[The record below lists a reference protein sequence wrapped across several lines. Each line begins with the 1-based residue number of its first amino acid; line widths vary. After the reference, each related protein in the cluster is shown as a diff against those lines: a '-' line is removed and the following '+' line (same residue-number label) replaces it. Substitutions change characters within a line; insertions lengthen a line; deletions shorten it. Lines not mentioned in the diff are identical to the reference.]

1 MKKIILCLLF
11 VLIFVSNAWGDAT
24 SDLLKAVKDETTT
37 PEHIS
42 ALIKAGA
49 DVNAKNLFGF
59 GWTVLMEAAHHTRNP
74 EVIKV
79 LLEAGAEI
87 NVKDSNE
94 NTALAWAVENDKENT
109 EIVETLL
116 QGGAYVNDK
125 ILLNALFYNNKK
137 VGVIKALLQ
146 AGCDANAKDS
156 GGSTALMLA
165 VKSGNTNVVKLLL
178 SKGADV
184 NAKGDYGTTALM
196 CAVMQTS
203 EKALEIIKILLQAG
217 ANINAKNDDGT
228 TALMYTAKY
237 NKNPKIT
244 EILLRAG
251 ASINA
256 EDDEGRTALVL
267 SVKYDNNPE
276 VVKILL
282 NYGAKINASVKS
294 YSKKSNNPQ
303 IQKIANYFDLLSDY
317 NTALI
322 KAVQNGADHDT
333 INALIYFGA
342 KVNGRDENGQTALM
356 HEVRFGKR
364 TKVIR
369 DLIQAGASI
378 DLKEKILL
386 GKSVKDY
393 ADEKMMRTIEIIKN
407 LDNDTDLLK
416 ALENNASPDI
426 IRVIVEIG
434 EDMNIKEAKALMIAA
449 ENTSYPEVIKI
460 LLNAGIDVNV
470 KSKDGQT
477 ALMKAAR
484 FNTNPEIIR
493 TLINAGADVK
503 AKDSFFF
510 GKNAK
515 DWAIKSNASQEIIKI
530 LEGL

>member
-1 MKKIILCLLF
+1 MKKIILCLSF
-11 VLIFVSNAWGDAT
+11 AFIFVSNAWGDAT

-42 ALIKAGA
+42 ALITAGA
-49 DVNAKNLFGF
+49 DVNAKNMFGW

-74 EVIKV
+74 KVIKI

-87 NVKDSNE
+87 NVKDFNE
-94 NTALAWAVENDKENT
+94 NTALFWAVENDKENT

-125 ILLNALFYNNKK
+125 ILLHMLFYNNKK

-165 VKSGNTNVVKLLL
+165 VKSGNTNVVKLL
-178 SKGADV
+178 SRWADV
-184 NAKGDYGTTALM
+184 NAKGIYGTTALM

-203 EKALEIIKILLQAG
+203 EKAPEIIEILLQAG
-217 ANINAKNDDGT
+217 ASINTKNDDGT
-228 TALMYTAKY
+228 TALMYAAKY

-244 EILLRAG
+244 EILLQAG

-256 EDDEGRTALVL
+256 EDNEGRTALVL
-267 SVKYDNNPE
+267 SVKYNNNPE

-294 YSKKSNNPQ
+294 YAKKSKNPQ
-303 IQKIANYFDLLSDY
+303 IQKIADYFDLLSDY
-317 NTALI
+317 ETALI
-322 KAVQNGADHDT
+322 KAVQKGASHDV

-342 KVNGRDENGQTALM
+342 KVNGRDENGQTALLY
-356 HEVRFGKR
+356 EVRFGKR

-369 DLIQAGASI
+369 DLIQAGANI
-378 DLKEKILL
+378 DLKEKILF

-407 LDNDTDLLK
+407 LGNDINLLK
-416 ALENNASPDI
+416 ALENNTSPDI

-434 EDMNIKEAKALMIAA
+434 EDVNIKEAKALMIAA

-493 TLINAGADVK
+493 TLINAGADIK
-503 AKDSFFF
+503 TRDKFFF
-510 GKNAK
+510 GKRAK
-515 DWAIKSNASQEIIKI
+515 DYARDNPNREILKI
-530 LEGL
+530 FENL